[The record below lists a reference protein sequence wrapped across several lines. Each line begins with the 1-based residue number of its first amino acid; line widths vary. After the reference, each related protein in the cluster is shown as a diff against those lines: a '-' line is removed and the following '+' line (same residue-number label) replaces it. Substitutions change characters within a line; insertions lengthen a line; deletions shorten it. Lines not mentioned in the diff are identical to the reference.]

1 MKKFTLATI
10 LALSALTATAAEVR
24 LEAQDANGQGTT
36 ASQTVYEIGLKESIT
51 KNLAGDIVVKNYRTN
66 NTDIL
71 STRYEAGLTG
81 SVPVGPVSAYTRV
94 AVGEQFVSGSGG
106 TSYYSVEP
114 GVNVPV
120 TLFPGT
126 SISLGYRFQDTFADN
141 KNDTTRTWR
150 GKLGYDLNKSNTVYV
165 GYDQQRGDSQQ
176 NITKVG
182 YIHRF

>member
-36 ASQTVYEIGLKESIT
+36 ASQTVYEFGFKEAIT
-51 KNLAGDIVVKNYRTN
+51 KNFAGDIAVKNYRTN

-94 AVGEQFVSGSGG
+94 AVGEKFVSGSGG
-106 TSYYSVEP
+106 FSYYAVEP
-114 GVNVPV
+114 GVSVPV
-120 TLFPGT
+120 ALFSGT
-126 SISLGYRFQDTFADN
+126 TVSLGYRFQDTFADN
-141 KNDTTRTWR
+141 KADTTRTWR
-150 GKLGYDLNKSNTVYV
+150 GKLGYDLDKSNTVYV

-182 YIHRF
+182 YVHRF

>member
-1 MKKFTLATI
+1 MKKFTLAAI
-10 LALSALTATAAEVR
+10 LALATLTASAAEIS

-36 ASQTVYEIGLKESIT
+36 ASQTVYQIGVKESIT
-51 KNLAGDIVVKNYRTN
+51 KNFAGDITFKNYRTN

-94 AVGEQFVSGSGG
+94 AVGEKFTSGSGG
-106 TSYYSVEP
+106 FSYYSVEP
-114 GVNVPV
+114 GVVAPVAFVPGLAV
-120 TLFPGT
+120 
-126 SISLGYRFQDTFADN
+126 SLGYRFQDAFADN
-141 KNDTTRTWR
+141 KADTTRTWR
-150 GKLGYDLNKSNTVYV
+150 SKLGYDLTKTSTVYV

-182 YIHRF
+182 YIHSF

>member
-1 MKKFTLATI
+1 MKKITLSVL

-24 LEAQDANGQGTT
+24 LEAQDANGQSGT
-36 ASQTVYEIGLKESIT
+36 ASQTVYEFGIKESFT
-51 KNLAGDIVVKNYRTN
+51 KNFAGDLAVKNYRTD

-81 SVPVGPVSAYTRV
+81 SVPVGPVSGYTRV
-94 AVGEQFVSGSGG
+94 AVGEKFVSGSGG
-106 TSYYSVEP
+106 FSYYSVEP
-114 GVNVPV
+114 GVSASI
-120 TLFPGT
+120 PGVKGLGL
-126 SISLGYRFQDTFADN
+126 SVGYRFQDAFADN

-150 GKLGYDLNKSNTVYV
+150 TKLGYDLNPANTVYV
-165 GYDQQRGDSQQ
+165 GYDSQRGDSNQ

>member
-1 MKKFTLATI
+1 MKKITLATI
-10 LALSALTATAAEVR
+10 LALAALTATAAEVR

-36 ASQTVYEIGLKESIT
+36 ASQTVYEIGVKESIN
-51 KNLAGDIVVKNYRTN
+51 KNFAGDIAVKNYRTN

-94 AVGEQFVSGSGG
+94 AVGEQFVNGSGG

-114 GVNVPV
+114 GV
-120 TLFPGT
+120 TALIPGVKGLGL
-126 SISLGYRFQDTFADN
+126 SLGYRFQDAFADN

-150 GKLGYDLNKSNTVYV
+150 SKLGYDLTKTSTVYV

>member
-10 LALSALTATAAEVR
+10 LALATLTATAAEVR

-36 ASQTVYEIGLKESIT
+36 ASQTVYEIGVKESIT
-51 KNLAGDIVVKNYRTN
+51 KNFAGDIAVKNYRTN

-94 AVGEQFVSGSGG
+94 AVGEKFVSGSGG
-106 TSYYSVEP
+106 FSYYSVEP
-114 GVNVPV
+114 GVTASIPV
-120 TLFPGT
+120 VKGLGL
-126 SISLGYRFQDTFADN
+126 SLGYRFQDTFADN

-150 GKLGYDLNKSNTVYV
+150 GKLGYDLDKSNTVYV

-182 YIHRF
+182 YVHRF